1 MNYYFITGTSR
12 GLGKAITNLLLKD
25 DNSFV
30 FGLARTN
37 TMSNSNFE
45 FSELDLNNLDLISK
59 YNFKNL
65 PDAESIIL
73 INNSGQIG
81 DIKHIGDINNSS
93 IIENYN
99 VNIIAPSLLINNF
112 VKKYKHLQVPKSI
125 INISSGAGRHPIES
139 WSTYC
144 ASKAALDMFSNV
156 LNNEQEIT
164 NNRFKVFS
172 VAPGIIDTKM
182 QDEIRTADFNDFNGV
197 NKFKDLKSN
206 NQLSS
211 PQEIAEQIIYIINNQ
226 SKFNNI
232 LLDVRDI

>member
-1 MNYYFITGTSR
+1 M
-12 GLGKAITNLLLKD
+12 
-25 DNSFV
+25 
-30 FGLARTN
+30 
-37 TMSNSNFE
+37 
-45 FSELDLNNLDLISK
+45 
-59 YNFKNL
+59 
-65 PDAESIIL
+65 
-73 INNSGQIG
+73 
-81 DIKHIGDINNSS
+81 
-93 IIENYN
+93 
-99 VNIIAPSLLINNF
+99 
-112 VKKYKHLQVPKSI
+112 QVPKSI

-164 NNRFKVFS
+164 NDGFKVFS

-182 QDEIRTADFNDFNGV
+182 QDEIRTANFNDFNGV
-197 NKFKDLKSN
+197 NRFKDLKSN